1 MVPNMVIQKEL
12 STCTVMRVM
21 IKFMDMTAMISS
33 TVMKVMTS
41 CKYLEVT
48 MKSMVVLETT
58 LSK

>member
-1 MVPNMVIQKEL
+1 MKTKVDMQRFCLEAQA
-12 STCTVMRVM
+12 M
-21 IKFMDMTAMISS
+21 IKFMVMTAMISFM
-33 TVMKVMTS
+33 VMKVMTS